1 MDWIRAMKPQILA
14 FILSTT
20 SLMAV
25 ASDDPVAACS
35 GPDRWAANIAHNYL
49 KASHIITKQI
59 PELDLSIE
67 RITSE
72 KIDADLYRQVHF
84 MTFTEDG
91 DSHSVITVNDV
102 SSEEC
107 SMSGVTVYLVDKR
120 IDGNG

>member
-1 MDWIRAMKPQILA
+1 MKSKFLVL
-14 FILSTT
+14 FLSITT
-20 SLMAV
+20 SLAVV
-25 ASDDPVAACS
+25 ASDDPVAACT
-35 GPDRWAANIAHNYL
+35 GPDRWATNIAHQVL
-49 KASHIITKQI
+49 QEQHIITKQI